1 MPVHF
6 ENNPKSDSG
15 KISKL
20 ILEKL
25 NTHLRPIL
33 NVNQLR
39 NTQKVIM
46 FDNIEKK
53 LGILSFRLT

>member
-25 NTHLRPIL
+25 NTHLRPNL